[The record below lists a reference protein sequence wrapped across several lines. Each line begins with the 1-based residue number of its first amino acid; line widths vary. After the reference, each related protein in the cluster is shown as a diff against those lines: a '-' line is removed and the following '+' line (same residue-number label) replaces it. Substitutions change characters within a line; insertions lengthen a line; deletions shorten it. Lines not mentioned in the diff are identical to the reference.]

1 MPEASSSEISR
12 LAGEAL
18 PLRANRPLVS
28 EAAFCCVISGP
39 ALGLRPFAHGG
50 HGGGN
55 RRQPAAPLGAALQA
69 VAQVVPQLAD
79 LVCRTRLARQF
90 HQDRKSTRL
99 NSSH

>member
-1 MPEASSSEISR
+1 MPDASSSEIGR

-28 EAAFCCVISGP
+28 EAAFCWVISGP

-55 RRQPAAPLGAALQA
+55 RRQPAAPLRAALQA

-79 LVCRTRLARQF
+79 LVRSAEHTSELQSLMRHSYAVFCL
-90 HQDRKSTRL
+90 
-99 NSSH
+99 